1 MADRLFGITDPGK
14 VRDNNED
21 VFIAFEIAGKQFDRS
36 QDAVSQFIVA
46 GVVDGVGGYAGGEVA
61 AALTEETILIE
72 LSAVGQD
79 IMAQLVKTFNVAN
92 EKIIAEKQGNQEL
105 SDMACVATLT
115 VVDKLNNEL
124 HYIHVG
130 DTRLYLFRDNSLI
143 KISHDQSFVGFLEDS
158 GRLTEAAAMAH
169 PKRNQINQA
178 LGLDSRSAMTDTY
191 FETGSSPFLPG
202 DLILLCS
209 DGLTDLV
216 PKSIITDTL
225 NTTHSLKNKAEKL
238 IHAANEAGGKDNITV
253 VLVKNDNPPVSH
265 SIAVPLVNEGE
276 KKVRNHPDL
285 SPEGKSGSTAVD
297 TYNTIDS
304 SSDTLKRNADTI
316 NRVADIADDKP
327 ETIKNKPETINKK
340 TEDGNTIYKAVP
352 AAKRNHKLTIILAI
366 VCLLFITATAVL
378 YYKQLNEEH
387 KQYQK
392 TAVLTPVVNSLEKS
406 LRDTLAAFKGDTLNL
421 SGSKFKTPVIL
432 TQALTIN
439 KDSLVI
445 KGADLI
451 LRSDSSYKGPALIFS
466 AKSKYIKI
474 DQLILE
480 NFYTGIISSPNVAD
494 LKNVRFN
501 NVKYPLQLMFEFP
514 DHSFINGRLTRRV
527 YQADS
532 LAKK

>member
-21 VFIAFEIAGKQFDRS
+21 VFIALELAGKQSADT
-36 QDAVSQFIVA
+36 AHTGSQFIIA
-46 GVVDGVGGYAGGEVA
+46 GVIDGVGGYAGGEVA
-61 AALTEETILIE
+61 AALTEETILTE
-72 LSAVGQD
+72 LSVIGKD
-79 IMAQLVKTFNVAN
+79 TIAQLVQTFILAN
-92 EKIIAEKQGNQEL
+92 EKIITEKQGNQEL
-105 SDMACVATLT
+105 SDMACVATLA
-115 VVDKLNNEL
+115 VVDKVNNEL

-178 LGLDSRSAMTDTY
+178 LGLDSRAAMTDTY

-216 PKSIITDTL
+216 SKTTISTILNAADTL
-225 NTTHSLKNKAEKL
+225 KVKGEKL
-238 IHAANEAGGKDNITV
+238 ISAANDAGGKDNITV
-253 VLVKNDNPPVSH
+253 VLVKNDNPPVTHHISRPVVNQADKEVGSYSSVNHDAGVRDAEIGNAGIKNTEGIAENSRNSTGTAH
-265 SIAVPLVNEGE
+265 S
-276 KKVRNHPDL
+276 
-285 SPEGKSGSTAVD
+285 ST
-297 TYNTIDS
+297 
-304 SSDTLKRNADTI
+304 
-316 NRVADIADDKP
+316 IADQKSKP
-327 ETIKNKPETINKK
+327 VAVKKKNT
-340 TEDGNTIYKAVP
+340 
-352 AAKRNHKLTIILAI
+352 LTIILSI
-366 VCLLFITATAVL
+366 VCLLFIATTGIL

-392 TAVLTPVVNSLEKS
+392 AAVLTPAVNSLEKT
-406 LRDTLAAFKGDTLNL
+406 LRDTLASFKGDTLNL
-421 SGSKFKTPVIL
+421 SSAQFKTPVLL

-439 KDSLVI
+439 KDTLVI
-445 KGADLI
+445 KGAELI
-451 LRSDSSYKGPALIFS
+451 LKSDSSYKGPALILS
-466 AKSKYIKI
+466 AQCKYIKI
-474 DQLILE
+474 DQLVLE
-480 NFYTGIISSPNVAD
+480 NFHTGIVSSPNVAD

-514 DHSFINGRLTRRV
+514 DHSFVNGRLTRRV